1 MSHLCCSVCGR
12 NAALSVW
19 SPESYENDLC
29 VMSPVGLGRG
39 LGFASGDRIS
49 VLGDNEITP
58 RFVARMSSLL
68 KTFIDE
74 GVVDPKMI
82 IEKLQLEEYMPQRGK
97 PSDKDLITR
106 LIGVNGE
113 LFCQLLQA
121 ENISKISMGGDYQLR
136 REVEKMKKEREM
148 ELRIQQYL
156 GIFLEY
162 SDNDIFLDDDVG
174 FFMEVHTIEPEAI
187 DFMFLNNS
195 GISEVFLNK
204 LRRRIHPGNDEMKI
218 LFDEIIFRRRPT
230 LSEQMLSFPFS
241 ST

>member
-1 MSHLCCSVCGR
+1 VCGR

-39 LGFASGDRIS
+39 RGFASGDRIS

-58 RFVARMSSLL
+58 RFVARISSLL

-97 PSDKDLITR
+97 PSDKHLITR

-113 LFCQLLQA
+113 LFSQLLQA

-148 ELRIQQYL
+148 DRRVEKIL
-156 GIFLEY
+156 GLFLEY
-162 SDNDIFLDDDVG
+162 TDHDFFLDDDVG
-174 FFMEVHTIEPEAI
+174 FFIEVHSIETELSE
-187 DFMFLNNS
+187 FMFLNNS
-195 GISEVFLNK
+195 GICEDFLNK
-204 LRRRIHPGNDEMKI
+204 LRRRIRPGKYEMKI
-218 LFDEIIFRRRPT
+218 FFDEIIFRRRST
-230 LSEQMLSFPFS
+230 LSEKMLCFPFS